1 MSQCSS
7 QYNEI
12 KDVDGLNLFGM
23 LPITKR
29 LTLQVPKFLSLF
41 LYEILNSNFFQVCQS
56 VVMMVI
62 TIFQFKH
69 LAK

>member
-23 LPITKR
+23 LPINKR

-41 LYEILNSNFFQVCQS
+41 LYEILNSKFFSGMPVSCNDGDYYFS
-56 VVMMVI
+56 I
-62 TIFQFKH
+62 
-69 LAK
+69 